1 MNNLINITNENGKK
15 AVSAKELYL
24 GLGLNKTQ
32 WARWYPTN
40 IVENTYFLENIDWVG
55 VRLDVEGNET
65 MDFAISI
72 EFAKHIAMMARTEM
86 SHKYRNYF
94 LECEKQLSLPQNYKQ
109 ALIAL
114 VAAEEE
120 KEKLELEKSTLKTEN
135 QLLTG
140 QALTW
145 ANKDIL
151 NAIIKAY
158 GAVVGFEDGWKDFK
172 KEILYNH
179 GININLRVTNR
190 MNETGKKTKPATL
203 TMIHDEEMAKC
214 ISSAVALCNAKGI
227 DISEIINKYKVA

>member
-1 MNNLINITNENGKK
+1 MNNLIKITNDNGKK
-15 AVSAKELYL
+15 AVSARELYL

-40 IVENTYFLENIDWVG
+40 IIENNYFLENFDWVG
-55 VRLDVEGNET
+55 VRHDVEGNET

-72 EFAKHIAMMARTEM
+72 EFAKHIAMMARTEK
-86 SHKYRNYF
+86 SHEYRNYF
-94 LECEKQLSLPQNYKQ
+94 LECERQLALPQNYKQ

-120 KEKLELEKSTLKTEN
+120 KEKLQLEKSTLTTEN
-135 QLLTG
+135 KLLTG
-140 QALTW
+140 QVLSW

-158 GAVVGFEDGWKDFK
+158 GAKVGWEDGWKDFK

-203 TMIHDEEMAKC
+203 TMINEEEMPKC
-214 ISSAVALCNAKGI
+214 ISTAVALCRAKDV
-227 DISEIINKYKVA
+227 DISVIINKYKVA